1 MNINLTNNCDLQNLI
16 PTKFENYT
24 YEEICG
30 HLLLLMYMAK
40 IAAGT
45 TMSTYLPLIG
55 LHKL

>member
-1 MNINLTNNCDLQNLI
+1 MSRVRSLAVA
-16 PTKFENYT
+16 FNYT
-24 YEEICG
+24 IPYEEICG

>member
-1 MNINLTNNCDLQNLI
+1 MSEKSSTNGVMVKVSMYIVQ
-16 PTKFENYT
+16 YT